1 MASKMSILSIK
12 FPQELKTKILI
23 PLFKLNQECTNR
35 TMIQDKEDKVI
46 PSNLML
52 MILFMLKMYYKVKL
66 KRISEETPE
75 NKIND

>member
-1 MASKMSILSIK
+1 
-12 FPQELKTKILI
+12 
-23 PLFKLNQECTNR
+23 
-35 TMIQDKEDKVI
+35 MIQDKEDKVI